1 MNDTIKNLIK
11 QKQKQ
16 EDELR
21 RIKYEINNTDGCLNE
36 AIFKETEL
44 MNEVLKNNLIDII
57 NMIHKR
63 NLKCSSVENA
73 ETIWHDT
80 VYRVSDGCYFA
91 DIIAKNGTIEMDLSR
106 IDNDGGGKGLY
117 GIVDSLI
124 KFDIIPYCEKHKE
137 KYIE

>member
-80 VYRVSDGCYFA
+80 FYRV
-91 DIIAKNGTIEMDLSR
+91 
-106 IDNDGGGKGLY
+106 
-117 GIVDSLI
+117 
-124 KFDIIPYCEKHKE
+124 
-137 KYIE
+137 